1 MKTTHTA
8 EASVTPESGGR
19 RWSRVGGTYGSLA
32 LLMCAA
38 LILLG
43 SISSSGKQ
51 VILQAGLANPV
62 LLAGERQTTHLKVG
76 LTGFDLDRA
85 GERPPVN
92 VALVIDRSGSMS
104 GEKLAKARE
113 AAIMAVRRLGRDDIV
128 SVVSYSSNV
137 TVVVPATRLE
147 DKDYVISK
155 IRQLESG
162 GGTALFAG
170 VSKGAAETRKFLS
183 RDRVNRVILLSDGLA
198 NEGPSTPGELGDLGR
213 ALGRERISVTTVGL
227 GSGYNEDLMVRLAQ
241 NSDGNHAFAS
251 SAQDLIAIFDREF
264 RDVLSVCA
272 QEIRIRIYCS
282 PGIRP
287 VRVLGREAHISGQN
301 VDVYL
306 NQLYGGQEKYAVLE
320 LDVPSHE
327 PGSVVPV
334 GDVEVTYA
342 NAVTRTQDHLTS
354 RVQARVSASRREVA
368 RNIDKGAAAAAVVQ
382 EVNDANIRAMEL
394 RDAGKTE
401 EAQTILFSNAKLLK
415 SKAVELDAPQL
426 DSMSSAN
433 MEDAEAVKSSSW
445 STFGR
450 KKMRERQYIN
460 SNQQRQ

>member
-1 MKTTHTA
+1 MKTTDTA
-8 EASVTPESGGR
+8 RNSVTFGSGR
-19 RWSRVGGTYGSLA
+19 RSWGRIGRAYGPLA
-32 LLMCAA
+32 LLMLAG
-38 LILLG
+38 LTLLG

-51 VILQAGLANPV
+51 VVLQAGLANPV

-76 LTGFDLDRA
+76 LTGFDLERV

-92 VALVIDRSGSMS
+92 IALVIDRSGSMS
-104 GEKLAKARE
+104 GDKLSKAKE

-128 SVVSYSSNV
+128 SVVSYSNNV
-137 TVVVPATRLE
+137 TVLVPATRLE
-147 DKDYVISK
+147 DKNYVIAK

-198 NEGPSTPGELGDLGR
+198 NQGPSTPGELGDLGR
-213 ALGRERISVTTVGL
+213 AFGRERISVTTIGL

-241 NSDGNHAFAS
+241 NSDGNHAFAA

-320 LDVPSHE
+320 LEVPSHQA
-327 PGSVVPV
+327 GSVVPV

-342 NAVTRTQDHLTS
+342 NAVTRTQDRLTS
-354 RVQARVSASRREVA
+354 RVQARVSASQHEVA
-368 RNIDKGAAAAAVVQ
+368 QSVDKRAAAAAVVQ
-382 EVNDANIRAMEL
+382 KVNVANVRAMEL
-394 RDAGKTE
+394 RDAGRAD
-401 EAQTILFSNAKLLK
+401 EAQTILLSNAALLK
-415 SKAVELDAPQL
+415 SKAAELDAPQL
-426 DSMSSAN
+426 DSMSSAQT
-433 MEDAEAVKSSSW
+433 EDAQAVKSSSW
-445 STFGR
+445 TTFGR
-450 KKMRERQYIN
+450 KKMRERQYRY
-460 SNQQRQ
+460 SNQQKQ

>member
-1 MKTTHTA
+1 MRTRNVMGDCSTDA
-8 EASVTPESGGR
+8 FDRRPRGRLESPCR
-19 RWSRVGGTYGSLA
+19 PLV
-32 LLMCAA
+32 LLLVAA
-38 LILLG
+38 LVCLG
-43 SISSSGKQ
+43 SVRSSGKQ

-76 LTGFDLDRA
+76 LTGFDLDRV

-92 VALVIDRSGSMS
+92 IALVIDRSGSMS

-113 AAIMAVRRLGRDDIV
+113 AAIMAVRRLRHDDIV
-128 SVVSYSSNV
+128 SVVAYDHNV
-137 TVVVPATRLE
+137 TVLVPATRLE
-147 DKDYVISK
+147 DKEYVVAK
-155 IRQLESG
+155 IRELESG
-162 GGTALFAG
+162 GNTALFAG
-170 VSKGAAETRKFLS
+170 VSKGAAETRKFLN

-213 ALGRERISVTTVGL
+213 ALGRERISVTTIGL

-241 NSDGNHAFAS
+241 NSDGNHAFAA

-272 QEIRIRIYCS
+272 QEIRIRIRCY

-320 LDVPSHE
+320 LEIPSHHA
-327 PGSVVPV
+327 GSVVPV

-342 NAVTRTQDHLTS
+342 NAVTRTRDRLTS
-354 RVQARVSASRREVA
+354 RVQARVSASKREVA
-368 RNIDKGAAAAAVVQ
+368 RNVDKRAAAAAVIQ
-382 EVNDANIRAMEL
+382 EVNEANIRAMKL
-394 RDAGKTE
+394 RDAGQAE
-401 EAQTILFSNAKLLK
+401 EAEVVLYGNVKLLK
-415 SKAVELDAPQL
+415 SKAVELNDAEL
-426 DSMSSAN
+426 DSMSEAQA
-433 MEDAEAVKSSSW
+433 EDAKAVKNSSW
-445 STFGR
+445 SIFGR
-450 KKMRERQYIN
+450 KKMRARQYRY
-460 SNQQRQ
+460 SNQQKQ